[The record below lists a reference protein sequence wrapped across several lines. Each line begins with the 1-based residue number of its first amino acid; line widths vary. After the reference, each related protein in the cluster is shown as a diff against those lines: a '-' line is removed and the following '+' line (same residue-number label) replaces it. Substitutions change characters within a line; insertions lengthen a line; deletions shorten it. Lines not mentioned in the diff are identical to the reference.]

1 MKKIALSLIFLLLGG
16 CSSSTQTRTEQVLE
30 KESLLSSKQE
40 NVKQEEQ
47 NCITSQNC
55 SFIERYVNGL
65 GQECRIFMNSS
76 NEKVIY
82 CKSSEGLWESIEIL

>member
-30 KESLLSSKQE
+30 KESLSSKHE

>member
-30 KESLLSSKQE
+30 KESLSSKQE
-40 NVKQEEQ
+40 NVKLEEQ

-82 CKSSEGLWESIEIL
+82 CKSLEGLWESIEIL

>member
-30 KESLLSSKQE
+30 KESLSSKQE

-55 SFIERYVNGL
+55 SFIERYVNEL

>member
-30 KESLLSSKQE
+30 KESLSSKQE

>member
-16 CSSSTQTRTEQVLE
+16 CSSSTQSRTEQVLE
-30 KESLLSSKQE
+30 KESLSSKQE

-82 CKSSEGLWESIEIL
+82 CKSSEGLRVIE

>member
-1 MKKIALSLIFLLLGG
+1 MKKIALSLIFLLLDG

-30 KESLLSSKQE
+30 KESLSSKQE

>member
-1 MKKIALSLIFLLLGG
+1 MKKIALSLIFLLLDG

-30 KESLLSSKQE
+30 KESLSSKQE

-82 CKSSEGLWESIEIL
+82 CKSSEGHWESIEIL

>member
-16 CSSSTQTRTEQVLE
+16 CSSLTQTRTEQVLE
-30 KESLLSSKQE
+30 KESLSSKQE

>member
-30 KESLLSSKQE
+30 TESLSSKQE

>member
-30 KESLLSSKQE
+30 KESLSSKQE

-82 CKSSEGLWESIEIL
+82 CKSLEGLWESIEIL

>member
-30 KESLLSSKQE
+30 KESLSSKQE

-82 CKSSEGLWESIEIL
+82 CKSSEGHWESIEIL

>member
-16 CSSSTQTRTEQVLE
+16 CSSSTQSRTEQVLE
-30 KESLLSSKQE
+30 KESLSSKQE

>member
-30 KESLLSSKQE
+30 KESLSSKQE

-76 NEKVIY
+76 NEKVVY

>member
-1 MKKIALSLIFLLLGG
+1 MKKIALSLIFLLLDG

-30 KESLLSSKQE
+30 KESLSSKQE
-40 NVKQEEQ
+40 NVKLEEQ

-82 CKSSEGLWESIEIL
+82 CKSLEGLWESIEIL